1 MRQEVIVQ
9 FAPTRRIELAL
20 PAGTTLPAPDEG
32 RRWLDEQ
39 FVAHDCEPL
48 RASGKVLIA
57 DKVLAIMNAAGDD
70 RFADADWG
78 RQFAE
83 AVIAATQRSLVRIDL
98 TNRSVNY

>member
-1 MRQEVIVQ
+1 MRGEVLVSFGPEQ
-9 FAPTRRIELAL
+9 
-20 PAGTTLPAPDEG
+20 G
-32 RRWLDEQ
+32 RQWSVETSLDNWAARAWLDAQ
-39 FVAHDCEPL
+39 FLELECEPL

-57 DKVLAIMNAAGDD
+57 DKLLAITDAAGDD